1 MLWGVLFGDGM
12 TRRPR
17 RGPAKKPLPNAAIL
31 AQRTRMV
38 ERILGI
44 LATFT
49 IGVIS
54 SGGYLGIALLMAIES
69 ACIPLPSEI
78 IMPFAGYLVSTGR
91 FDLYLAATAGAIG
104 CNLGSIVA
112 YEVGKR
118 GGRPLALRWGKY
130 VLIGPGEIDAAD
142 RFFARYGSIAVLI
155 GRLLPVIRSFIA
167 FPAGVARMKLVPF
180 HLYTFIGSWPWCFGL
195 AWVGM
200 VLGDKWNSDPRVKA
214 AFHSA
219 DALIGVVLVALIAF
233 YIWHRTRGLKRG

>member
-1 MLWGVLFGDGM
+1 MFE
-12 TRRPR
+12 
-17 RGPAKKPLPNAAIL
+17 KIL
-31 AQRTRMV
+31 AV
-38 ERILGI
+38 

-49 IGVIS
+49 IWVIS
-54 SGGYLGIALLMAIES
+54 TGGYTGIAILMAIES

-118 GGRPLALRWGKY
+118 GGRPMAERWGRY
-130 VLIGPGEIDAAD
+130 VLIGPGELDAAD
-142 RFFARYGSIAVLI
+142 RFFARWGSAAVLI

-167 FPAGVARMKLVPF
+167 FPAGVARMRLVPF
-180 HLYTFIGSWPWCFGL
+180 HVYTFIGSWPWCFGL

-200 VLGDKWNSDPRVKA
+200 KLGDKWNSDPRVKA
-214 AFHSA
+214 AFHQA
-219 DALIGVVLVALIAF
+219 DLAIGLVLVALVAF
-233 YIWHRTRGLKRG
+233 YIWHRVRGLRKTRA